1 MDARCI
7 RIKKFADTEISGYV
21 WTGPKVAVLALA
33 LSSFILDKPEIKDR
47 GEITTNN
54 IMSWIGRETK
64 ITCEVE
70 GVPLPEIIWTRDG
83 RVASSKR
90 LHLRVSTLTFTPQ
103 GESDFGAYLC
113 KARNFLGVA
122 RKVISVEML
131 GKFRLKV
138 FKIVYAQVVP
148 SKTLFMLIIYELR
161 RLS

>member
-1 MDARCI
+1 M
-7 RIKKFADTEISGYV
+7 EIAKSNRV
-21 WTGPKVAVLALA
+21 FLIALLQRKIKVAVLALV
-33 LSSFILDKPEIKDR
+33 LSSFTLDKPEIKDR

-70 GVPLPEIIWTRDG
+70 GVPLPEIIWTREG

-103 GESDFGAYLC
+103 RESDFGAYLC

-131 GKFRLKV
+131 RKFRLT
-138 FKIVYAQVVP
+138 FLR
-148 SKTLFMLIIYELR
+148 SFMLK
-161 RLS
+161 